1 MGATPFSKFAACSAR
16 LPPAAVA
23 PEAHFEQHPPPH
35 GILYASRSPHASRS
49 AKIGV
54 LNGTV
59 KWGQIPKGA
68 GRTEQAGWEKPAA
81 QAGRSLPPKTA
92 LVAVL
97 ARLDNYAVEERPVF
111 GGVVR
116 YKK

>member
-1 MGATPFSKFAACSAR
+1 M
-16 LPPAAVA
+16 
-23 PEAHFEQHPPPH
+23 
-35 GILYASRSPHASRS
+35 
-49 AKIGV
+49 
-54 LNGTV
+54 
-59 KWGQIPKGA
+59 
-68 GRTEQAGWEKPAA
+68 EKPAA

>member
-1 MGATPFSKFAACSAR
+1 MA
-16 LPPAAVA
+16 L
-23 PEAHFEQHPPPH
+23 
-35 GILYASRSPHASRS
+35 
-49 AKIGV
+49 
-54 LNGTV
+54 LNGV
-59 KWGQIPKGA
+59 KSPKDA
-68 GRTEQAGWEKPAA
+68 GRTVQAGLEKPAA
-81 QAGRSLPPKTA
+81 QAGRSLPHKTA